1 MDSRL
6 IGLHLK
12 ITQVRPLLFL
22 GIGQPREGKSFRDQ
36 QGHIDQSIIIQK
48 IKKKKVVITVMSLI
62 M

>member
-1 MDSRL
+1 MDSGL

-22 GIGQPREGKSFRDQ
+22 GVGQPREGKSVRDQ
-36 QGHIDQSIIIQK
+36 QGHIGQSIIIQK
-48 IKKKKVVITVMSLI
+48 IKKKKVVNTVMSLI